1 MKERIKNIFLKVF
14 KLLEKK
20 QKISFIVIFFLLVAS
35 AILTQ
40 VTPLA
45 VGYLTDSVLT
55 RTGMEFIGIMPILL
69 LILAANVSGETLKIV
84 RRLFIESTSTS
95 TEKNARQRAAEA
107 LLKAP
112 LRYFRRNLTGN
123 IHGRLNRSIEGTVRL
138 IKLVFMEF
146 APSLFSGIAAIVIIF
161 IKLPFA
167 IALTSVMVI
176 PFGVFIVLR
185 QIASQQGIRVE
196 LMNARAEMDGTIVEL
211 LGGIETIRSLDSTGM
226 EELRILE
233 KSELLRKNEMKHHMA
248 MAGYDCC
255 KFLNEALFHVLV
267 IGFSTYY
274 ALSGKITVGTVLSA
288 YLCFFQMTGPL
299 RELHRILDEFSEAL
313 VLAEDY
319 FGILNIAP
327 DASYR
332 TTEENRPHTG
342 SHEIVISGVN
352 FCYTEKPDAKILS
365 DFSLT
370 IGEGEFLG
378 IAGPSGCGKSTLI
391 RLIDRLEHGQ
401 GQILMG
407 GEDMQSFSRAALAS
421 RIVLVPQTPFLIS
434 DTIANNITYG
444 MKEKI
449 SAEGIHYAAKCAN
462 MDKVIENL
470 PGGYDF
476 VLSEGGSNLSGG
488 QRQRIALARIFAR
501 TPDVLILDEA
511 TSALD
516 NTSEKKIIE
525 EIVRLKEEKNITV
538 ISIAHRLSTLKKCD
552 RIIVMDQGRIV
563 QSGNYRELSEVP
575 GVFQTMLRQ

>member
-274 ALSGKITVGTVLSA
+274 ALS
-288 YLCFFQMTGPL
+288 
-299 RELHRILDEFSEAL
+299 
-313 VLAEDY
+313 
-319 FGILNIAP
+319 
-327 DASYR
+327 
-332 TTEENRPHTG
+332 
-342 SHEIVISGVN
+342 
-352 FCYTEKPDAKILS
+352 
-365 DFSLT
+365 
-370 IGEGEFLG
+370 
-378 IAGPSGCGKSTLI
+378 
-391 RLIDRLEHGQ
+391 
-401 GQILMG
+401 
-407 GEDMQSFSRAALAS
+407 
-421 RIVLVPQTPFLIS
+421 
-434 DTIANNITYG
+434 
-444 MKEKI
+444 
-449 SAEGIHYAAKCAN
+449 
-462 MDKVIENL
+462 
-470 PGGYDF
+470 
-476 VLSEGGSNLSGG
+476 
-488 QRQRIALARIFAR
+488 
-501 TPDVLILDEA
+501 
-511 TSALD
+511 
-516 NTSEKKIIE
+516 
-525 EIVRLKEEKNITV
+525 
-538 ISIAHRLSTLKKCD
+538 
-552 RIIVMDQGRIV
+552 
-563 QSGNYRELSEVP
+563 
-575 GVFQTMLRQ
+575 